1 MTGDIMDRLVLTIA
15 SFVLSASSGVCFASD
30 SSNTAGMAPGHAFV
44 EQAVESFYSQN
55 QLDYRQELNF
65 GSEATENLRAYI
77 ANSALTM
84 SSSSELSSMN
94 STYVFCP
101 DGAFHYRYTS
111 VSSVG
116 SYSGD
121 ISVSG
126 TSESEYSGYWAAA
139 YALTGNDAL
148 ILYSTNEEFLEE
160 NSPLPFMLL
169 PIAHYQHDLVQL
181 GLKGQAAAPDMLLGR
196 EVHRLCG

>member
-1 MTGDIMDRLVLTIA
+1 MDRLVVTIA
-15 SFVLSASSGVCFASD
+15 SFILSASSGVCFASD
-30 SSNTAGMAPGHAFV
+30 SSNTAGLVPGHAYV
-44 EQAVESFYSQN
+44 EQAVESFYLQN
-55 QLDYRQELNF
+55 QLDYKQDLNF
-65 GSEATENLRAYI
+65 GNDATENLRAYL

-116 SYSGD
+116 SNSGD
-121 ISVSG
+121 FSVSG
-126 TSESEYSGYWAAA
+126 TSESGYSGYWAAA

-148 ILYSTNEEFLEE
+148 ILYSTNEEFVEE
-160 NSPLPFMLL
+160 SSPLPFMLL

-181 GLKGQAAAPDMLLGR
+181 GLAGQAATPDTLLGR
-196 EVHRLCG
+196 EVHQLCG